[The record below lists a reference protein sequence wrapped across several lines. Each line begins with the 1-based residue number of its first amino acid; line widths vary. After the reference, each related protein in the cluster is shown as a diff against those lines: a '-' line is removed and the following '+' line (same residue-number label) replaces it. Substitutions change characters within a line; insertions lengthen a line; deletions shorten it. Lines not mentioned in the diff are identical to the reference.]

1 MSTPGTRTR
10 TLPKLLCHLDRGDDV
25 ECGAGAE
32 VEALR
37 VEELVKHSDALGVWY
52 GEGAGHVLDDSRGVV
67 SDTALANTYRIL

>member
-25 ECGAGAE
+25 ECGAGAK

-37 VEELVKHSDALGVWY
+37 VEELVEHGDALGVWD
-52 GEGAGHVLDDSRGVV
+52 GEGAGDVLDDSRGVV
-67 SDTALANTYRIL
+67 SNTALANAW